1 MDEKEFD
8 RYLFQMMDA
17 ISHTGESVLPDD
29 FPKNLIDDEDF
40 MVDACNEC
48 FGVFRFASDRLKN
61 DKKSLLRM
69 VKDSDFRILS
79 CVDKAIFDDEI
90 FMREAVQIFGD
101 VFEYASPRLK
111 KDRELIKLAISA
123 PCVDFEDADNFTPLQ
138 CVDESFRSDRELALL
153 AVKHN
158 PYAYKYVSPE
168 LQNDKE
174 IASIVVVP
182 YPGFFGYLPET
193 LKNDKEL
200 ALFAVKHNYEVFEYI
215 SPELQKDEEVKAAY
229 RKARKDAGLPEEDE
243 ELKVPEIKVGDM
255 IRITNMVGAQEL
267 EGKVGV
273 VERIDIIGQLH
284 GTWGKTPVLPDV
296 DGFEIVDDDLPF

>member
-17 ISHTGESVLPDD
+17 ISHTGKSVLPDD

-48 FGVFRFASDRLKN
+48 FGAFIFASDRLKN

-69 VKDSDFRILS
+69 IKDSDFRILS
-79 CVDKAIFDDEI
+79 CVDKAIFDDEV
-90 FMREAVQIFGD
+90 FMREAVQIFSD

-123 PCVDFEDADNFTPLQ
+123 PSVDFEDADKFTPLQ
-138 CVDESFRSDRELALL
+138 CVDESLRSDRELALL

-158 PYAYKYVSPE
+158 PYAYKYLSPE

-174 IASIVVVP
+174 IASLVVVP
-182 YPGFFGYLPET
+182 YPGFFQHLPKT
-193 LKNDKEL
+193 LQNDKEL
-200 ALFAVKHNYEVFEYI
+200 ALAAVKHNPEAYECL
-215 SPELQKDEEVKAAY
+215 SPKLQRDEEVKAAY
-229 RKARKDAGLPEEDE
+229 KKARKDAGLPDEDE
-243 ELKVPEIKVGDM
+243 ELTVPEVKVGDK

-267 EGKVGV
+267 EGKEGI

-296 DGFEIVDDDLPF
+296 DEFEIVDDDLPF